1 MLLSS
6 VALCFYID
14 LATLDEAMTN
24 YRIVDSFM
32 MTQLLDLEL
41 ELMMEEVL
49 GTMVYK
55 GVVKDKESNVHM
67 VQHSDHVSG
76 MISMG
81 ENDYRLDA
89 LNSFSNGERQM
100 VFYNT
105 KDLKTKTGMPC
116 LTGNHDVE
124 VPYSLPYKMAH
135 LMKRQSSTKACTMNL
150 LADNSFAETYGND
163 AKSKMIEA
171 VGIAS
176 DLYVKLFNIKLEAAN
191 AEVLTSASLA
201 INQASSIEDILNAFS
216 REGSGSV
223 YGAAQNSEQYCL
235 SHLFTSRD
243 FGVTTGLAYAA
254 KIAVNTVGGI
264 CDGTTNG
271 GSKSLN
277 VGVSTTK
284 FGDQDLSIPS
294 WHSTVIH
301 EISHNFGASH
311 DEDTSCYQDGFIM
324 SAVTNAVI
332 EKIPDLSQCSI
343 TDIKKKISSV
353 TCFTEITSEDQK
365 EAEPAPQ
372 PEIDSPSEQPADTQ
386 NSTEEAVDVVSTG
399 SFEAVKPEEDTNS
412 MYQRLFLD
420 LKNKI
425 VTSVDPDTLQT
436 VLSYLPADIRSKI
449 ENYSG

>member
-6 VALCFYID
+6 VVLCFYID

-254 KIAVNTVGGI
+254 KVAANTIGGI

-284 FGDQDLSIPS
+284 FGKSNLSMSS

-301 EISHNFGASH
+301 EISHNFGATH
-311 DEDTSCYQDGFIM
+311 DQDTTCGGSVNIM
-324 SAVTNAVI
+324 SAVIDARLD
-332 EKIPDLSQCSI
+332 KIPTMSQCSI
-343 TDIKKKISSV
+343 TDMKKKIATA
-353 TCFTEITSEDQK
+353 TCFSEPSATNASQ
-365 EAEPAPQ
+365 AGTATTAPAATQPDQ
-372 PEIDSPSEQPADTQ
+372 PEQITTIPVQPSTTVPVANTSTPADKEKVEQMFKQLTEGLSPSVRRKLRKHR
-386 NSTEEAVDVVSTG
+386 S
-399 SFEAVKPEEDTNS
+399 
-412 MYQRLFLD
+412 
-420 LKNKI
+420 KNK
-425 VTSVDPDTLQT
+425 
-436 VLSYLPADIRSKI
+436 KH
-449 ENYSG
+449 